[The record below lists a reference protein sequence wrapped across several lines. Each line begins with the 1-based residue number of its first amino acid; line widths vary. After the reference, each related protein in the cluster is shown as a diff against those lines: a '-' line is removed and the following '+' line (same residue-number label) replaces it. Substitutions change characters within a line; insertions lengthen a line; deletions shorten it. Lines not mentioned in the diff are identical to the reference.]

1 MSRPHPWEAVYPP
14 GLVWDLTPPSLTLDE
29 LLGGA
34 VARYGNR
41 ALLDYRETE
50 ISYAEFGEQVVHA
63 AAGLMRLGIRPGD
76 RVALYLPNTPYHPLS
91 FFAVIKAGAVVVHLS
106 PLDSPRELAHKLED
120 SGARV
125 LITVNLAPMLA
136 AAGKLLATGHVDRM
150 IVGDDSVFGTK
161 PGPPL
166 VPIPSGDP
174 RIVDFAAL
182 LREAPPPAWPK
193 ILPGDLAVLQ
203 YTGGTTGAPKGAM
216 HTHATLCAAVASAE
230 QFTNAQ
236 VQSDGQRPERV
247 IVVLPLFHVYA
258 LLLLL
263 WHLGRG
269 SVMSIHPRFD
279 VEAVLRD
286 IEVKRATNF
295 PGVPTM
301 WIALNAVPGIER
313 RDFSSLSQVGSGGA
327 PLPPEV
333 AQRFET
339 LVGRRLGGGWGMTET
354 ATAGTANLLVGLF
367 RAGSIGVPLPGF
379 EVQIVALDDPR
390 RVLPIGE
397 TGELRVRGPNV
408 FTGYWNRPEETAAAF
423 VDGFFL
429 TGDIGRID
437 ADGVVYLVDRKKEMI
452 ISGGYNVYP
461 RLIEDAIY
469 EHPAVAEA
477 CVIGVPDAY
486 RGQAAKAFIV
496 LRSGAA
502 EFSLQ
507 ELCGFLGQRLGR
519 HEMPAALEFRA
530 SLPKTAVGKLSKKD
544 LIAEES
550 VKPWI

>member
-1 MSRPHPWEAVYPP
+1 VYPS
-14 GLVWDLTPPSLTLDE
+14 GLVWDLAPPSFTLDE
-29 LLGGA
+29 LLTGA

-41 ALLDYRETE
+41 TLLDYRGTE
-50 ISYAEFGEQVVHA
+50 ISYAQFGEQVLHT

-76 RVALYLPNTPYHPLS
+76 RVALYLPNTPYHPVS

-136 AAGKLLATGHVDRM
+136 AAGKLLAAGHVERM
-150 IVGDDSVFGTK
+150 IVGDDAVFGTK

-166 VPIPSGDP
+166 APIPTGDS

-182 LREAPPPAWPK
+182 LREPPPPAWPQ

-236 VQSDGQRPERV
+236 VRSDGQTPERV

-263 WHLGRG
+263 WHVGRG

-279 VEAVLRD
+279 VDAVLRD

-301 WIALNAVPGIER
+301 WIALNAVPGIEQ
-313 RDFSSLSQVGSGGA
+313 RDFSSLRQVGSGGA

-333 AQRFET
+333 AQRFES

-354 ATAGTANLLVGLF
+354 ATAGTANLLVGPN
-367 RAGSIGVPLPGF
+367 RAGSVGVPLPGF
-379 EVQIVALDDPR
+379 EAQIVALDDPR

-408 FTGYWNRPEETAAAF
+408 FKGYWNRPEETAAAF

-461 RLIEDAIY
+461 RLIEDALY
-469 EHPAVAEA
+469 EHPSVAEA
-477 CVIGVPDAY
+477 CVIGVPDDY

-502 EFSLQ
+502 EFSL
-507 ELCGFLGQRLGR
+507 EALCEFLGERLGR
-519 HEMPAALEFRA
+519 HEMPAVLEFRA

-544 LIAEES
+544 LVAEES
-550 VKPWI
+550 GKPWI

>member
-1 MSRPHPWEAVYPP
+1 MSRPHAWEAVYPP
-14 GLVWDLTPPSLTLDE
+14 GLVWDVVPPTSTLDE
-29 LLGGA
+29 HLERA
-34 VARYGNR
+34 AARYADR
-41 ALLDYRETE
+41 TLLDYRGAEL
-50 ISYAEFGEQVVHA
+50 SYAEFADKVQRT
-63 AAGLMRLGIRPGD
+63 AAGLLRLGVKPGQ
-76 RVALYLPNTPYHPLS
+76 RLALYLPNTPYHPIG
-91 FFAVIKAGAVVVHLS
+91 FFAVIKAGAVVVNLS
-106 PLDSPRELAHKLED
+106 PLDSARELAYKLKD
-120 SGARV
+120 SGARI

-136 AAGKLLATGHVDRM
+136 AALSLLSAGLVDRV
-150 IVGDDSVFGTK
+150 IVGDDSAFGMP

-166 VPIPSGDP
+166 VPIPLSDE
-174 RIVDFAAL
+174 RVTDFSTL
-182 LREAPPPAWPK
+182 LEPPPAAVWPK
-193 ILPGDLAVLQ
+193 IGPDDLAVLQ
-203 YTGGTTGAPKGAM
+203 YTGGTTGLPKGAM
-216 HTHATLCAAVASAE
+216 HTHRTLGAAVASAE

-236 VQSDGQRPERV
+236 VADHAHTPDRV

-258 LLLLL
+258 LLLFL
-263 WHLGRG
+263 WHIGRG
-269 SVMSIHPRFD
+269 AVMSIHPRFD

-301 WIALNAVPGIER
+301 WIALNSVPGIER
-313 RDFSSLSQVGSGGA
+313 RDFSSLRQVGSGGA

-333 AQRFET
+333 AQRFER

-367 RAGSIGVPLPGF
+367 REASIGVPLPGI
-379 EVQIVALDDPR
+379 EIEIVALDDPR
-390 RVLPIGE
+390 RVLTIGE

-408 FTGYWNRPEETAAAF
+408 FTGYWNQPEETAAAF

-429 TGDIGRID
+429 TGDIGRMD
-437 ADGVVYLVDRKKEMI
+437 ADGVFYLVDRKKEMI

-477 CVIGVPDAY
+477 CVIGVPDEY

-496 LRSGAA
+496 LRAGA
-502 EFSLQ
+502 EHFSLEQ
-507 ELCGFLGQRLGR
+507 LREFLGERLGK
-519 HEMPAALEFRA
+519 HELPGALEFRA

-544 LIAEES
+544 LLAELE
-550 VKPWI
+550 

>member
-1 MSRPHPWEAVYPP
+1 MSRPHPWESVYPP
-14 GLVWDLTPPSLTLDE
+14 GLVWDLAPPSSTLDE
-29 LLGGA
+29 HLRRA
-34 VARYGNR
+34 VSKYANR
-41 ALLDYRETE
+41 TLLDYRGVEV
-50 ISYAEFGEQVVHA
+50 SYAEFADQVQRA
-63 AAGLMRLGIRPGD
+63 AAGILRLGVQAGQRL
-76 RVALYLPNTPYHPLS
+76 ALYLPNTPYHSIS
-91 FFAVIKAGAVVVHLS
+91 FFAAIKAGAVVVNLS
-106 PLDSPRELAHKLED
+106 PLDSPRELAYKLKD

-136 AAGKLLATGHVDRM
+136 AAQNLLIAGLVDRV
-150 IVGDDSVFGTK
+150 IVGDDAAFGMP
-161 PGPPL
+161 PGAPL
-166 VPIPSGDP
+166 VPIPSSDP
-174 RIVDFAAL
+174 RMIDFSML
-182 LREAPPPAWPK
+182 LDAPPPAAWPK
-193 ILPGDLAVLQ
+193 IQPDDLAVLQ
-203 YTGGTTGAPKGAM
+203 YTGGTTGLPKGAM
-216 HTHATLCAAVASAE
+216 HTHRTLGAAVASAE

-236 VQSDGQRPERV
+236 VADDAHTPDRV

-258 LLLLL
+258 LLLFI
-263 WHLGRG
+263 WHIGRG

-279 VEAVLRD
+279 IEAVLRD

-301 WIALNAVPGIER
+301 WIALNAVPGIEG
-313 RDFSSLSQVGSGGA
+313 RDFSSLRQVGSGGA

-333 AQRFET
+333 AQRFER

-367 RAGSIGVPLPGF
+367 REASIGVPLPGI
-379 EVQIVALDDPR
+379 EIEIVALDDPR
-390 RVLPIGE
+390 RVLTLGE

-408 FTGYWNRPEETAAAF
+408 FTGYWNQPEETAAAF

-429 TGDIGRID
+429 TGDIGRMD
-437 ADGVVYLVDRKKEMI
+437 ADGVLYLVDRKKEMI

-477 CVIGVPDAY
+477 CVIGLPDEY

-496 LRSGAA
+496 LREGA
-502 EFSLQ
+502 EHFSLEQ
-507 ELCGFLGQRLGR
+507 LREFLGELLGK
-519 HEMPAALEFRA
+519 HELPGALEFRA

-544 LIAEES
+544 LLAEL
-550 VKPWI
+550 